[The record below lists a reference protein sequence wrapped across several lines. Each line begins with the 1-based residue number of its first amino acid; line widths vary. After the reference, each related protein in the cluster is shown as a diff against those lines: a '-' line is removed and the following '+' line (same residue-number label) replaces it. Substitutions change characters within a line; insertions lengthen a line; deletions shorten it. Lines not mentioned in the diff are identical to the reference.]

1 MTSEEQLEFVRLQAR
16 VAALEEALARRSRE
30 LRLIQKYICRRDLIL
45 VSRLLSGLPPLPFGA
60 YEPAFWHET
69 TALTATHVEETL
81 VDLWRSLAPLPENLD
96 EPA

>member
-1 MTSEEQLEFVRLQAR
+1 MASEEQSEIARLQAQ
-16 VAALEEALARRSRE
+16 VAALETVLARRSRE

-45 VSRLLSGLPPLPFGA
+45 VSRLLSGFPPLPFGA
-60 YEPAFWHET
+60 YEPAFWQET
-69 TALTATHVEETL
+69 TALTGAHVEETL

>member
-1 MTSEEQLEFVRLQAR
+1 MASEEQLEIARLEAR
-16 VAALEEALARRSRE
+16 VAALETALARRSRE

-45 VSRLLSGLPPLPFGA
+45 VSRLLSGSPPLPFGA

-69 TALTATHVEETL
+69 TGLTGAHVEETL
-81 VDLWRSLAPLPENLD
+81 ADLWRSLAPLSENLD